1 MISQKLLLLELKE
14 ILEQDYGLKLTM
26 QEVSEVARTLLGFF
40 ETLIQVEQKTS
51 RMRKK
56 P

>member
-40 ETLIQVEQKTS
+40 ETLFQIEKKTS
-51 RMRKK
+51 YIQKA
-56 P
+56 